1 MLTRPRRNGWT
12 PEVQQLFLDELT
24 CTASPKL
31 AAAAAGRSLQSAYKL
46 RERASAISF
55 REGWAA
61 AMADCLTRVR
71 ETAIDHAFNGHTA
84 PIMKYGRKIGER
96 HVINDRMLLSLMR
109 LYDAPAY
116 HADRAREIP
125 PVAAA
130 TTKPLTQADAVAQC
144 KAALAQLLT
153 ADFPQAAVIVQ
164 DV

>member
-1 MLTRPRRNGWT
+1 
-12 PEVQQLFLDELT
+12 
-24 CTASPKL
+24 
-31 AAAAAGRSLQSAYKL
+31 
-46 RERASAISF
+46 
-55 REGWAA
+55 
-61 AMADCLTRVR
+61 
-71 ETAIDHAFNGHTA
+71 
-84 PIMKYGRKIGER
+84 MKYGRKIGER